1 MAEEVTFSACF
12 TNDKALNTEAG
23 MSSQFLLG
31 IPWGAA
37 AQRVGSHCPCAATP
51 ASSLQQRLDAGA
63 VGAGM
68 GCFTECCNSSFP
80 FCLFSRSCGAGAQ
93 DAGLCACMGWS
104 QNTALGKAW
113 IQLELLIELPLVL
126 VTVGFHQ
133 CVSVMPCQEE
143 GNCVWAKMIKIPVL
157 PEICLWVR

>member
-51 ASSLQQRLDAGA
+51 ASSLQQRLDTGA

-93 DAGLCACMGWS
+93 DAGLCASMGWS
-104 QNTALGKAW
+104 QKHSAGESLDSAGIADRAATGVGDCGVPSVRVSDALSGGRELCLGKDDKNPSA
-113 IQLELLIELPLVL
+113 
-126 VTVGFHQ
+126 
-133 CVSVMPCQEE
+133 S
-143 GNCVWAKMIKIPVL
+143 
-157 PEICLWVR
+157 